1 MSRKTDAAKAA
12 AAPAETAPAAPEQ
25 PEEAT
30 EQEPVEYVPSDDDGL
45 TSIDDV
51 DVDET
56 TEVDPDDDAWGYDP
70 EELEDLEVSS
80 PAAIAKAEAELAETP
95 KEES

>member
-12 AAPAETAPAAPEQ
+12 AAPAKETAPAAPEQ
-25 PEEAT
+25 PEEET

-51 DVDET
+51 AVDET
-56 TEVDPDDDAWGYDP
+56 TEVAPDDDGWGYDP
-70 EELEDLEVSS
+70 AELDDREVSS
-80 PAAIAKAEAELAETP
+80 PEAVAAAEAEL
-95 KEES
+95 KEDQS